1 MYIWIVGGMGGI
13 LFSSLIDTKLSVGAS
28 TSLMATLGAFI
39 SFIVINWKALES
51 NKTARCILFTIL
63 LFVAIMQILFGF
75 ASPNVDNWGH
85 LGGILSGFFLGLTCI
100 SILRTDQNWQNLV
113 GWTYEKVWKYIG
125 IVIISLFF
133 FLGYLLFYISSK
145 PIDNCIAN

>member
-1 MYIWIVGGMGGI
+1 MFLHASFLHIFSNSIFALIFGTMLESIIKQLKMMYIWIVGGMGGI
-13 LFSSLIDTKLSVGAS
+13 LFSSLIRNELSVGAS

-39 SFIVINWKALES
+39 GFVVINWKALES

-85 LGGILSGFFLGLTCI
+85 LGGILTGFFLGFTCVD
-100 SILRTDQNWQNLV
+100 IL
-113 GWTYEKVWKYIG
+113 
-125 IVIISLFF
+125 
-133 FLGYLLFYISSK
+133 
-145 PIDNCIAN
+145 